1 MNEMLPSFLFSLSA
15 YCSVQVLRAAVVRQ
29 ILEHELV
36 AGPARVRVGLLPLV
50 APRPVQARW
59 LRRFRGALSS
69 LIGWEKRVNI
79 CFSGTMVAIGG
90 GADCAAN

>member
-50 APRPVQARW
+50 APRPVQARR
-59 LRRFRGALSS
+59 LRRFCGAS
-69 LIGWEKRVNI
+69 LVVWQKRVNA
-79 CFSGTMVAIGG
+79 CFSGLTVAIGE
-90 GADCAAN
+90 GADFAAT